1 MLASF
6 LKRILFR
13 GNRQD
18 AALISDGAANPAECR
33 RILLEGNLD
42 AAVQCYQSHLALH
55 PNNTNARNDMG
66 VALQR
71 LGRHEEA
78 LRCYETVM
86 RLAPENADAW
96 YNAALI
102 HHLQGDGAQAEGLY
116 QGALRANPQHP
127 EAHREYSMLRLV
139 QGDYSESVWSSFR
152 HRRNCEGFKPTE
164 SRCPA
169 SLWNG
174 EPLQGKTILVYG
186 EQGLGDEI
194 LFASCYRD
202 LIAQAGLCIIET
214 EPRLEKL
221 FRRSFPTAAVFGRQ
235 REAELADLY
244 PETAFKVPCGDLPL
258 HFRQSLEAFPRR
270 DAYLYAGTEA
280 VERWRKV
287 LGELGAGL
295 KIGISWRGGTERTGQ
310 AHRSID
316 LEQWRTVLSIPG
328 IHFVNL
334 QYDECAADLAYASKL
349 GLQVHHWPEAIADY
363 DETAALARAL
373 DCVITVTTSLAHLA
387 GALGQT
393 VWILTNTAPRW
404 CYLAQGTTT
413 PWYPSARIFRQS
425 HAGNW
430 GEVMKQ
436 VADALEQSMLS
447 TTVSGNSTGLMR

>member
-6 LKRILFR
+6 LKRVLFR
-13 GNRQD
+13 GNRPD
-18 AALISDGAANPAECR
+18 VALASNSVVDPAECR
-33 RILLEGNLD
+33 GILLAGKLD
-42 AAVQCYQSHLALH
+42 AAVECYQSYLALH
-55 PNNTNARNDMG
+55 PNDTNARNDMG

-86 RLAPENADAW
+86 QAAPNKADAW

-102 HHLQGDGAQAEGLY
+102 HHLRGHGTQAEKYYL
-116 QGALRANPQHP
+116 GALHADPQHP

-139 QGDYSESVWSSFR
+139 RGDFSESVWSSFR

-164 SRCPA
+164 NQCPA

-174 EPLQGKTILVYG
+174 EPLEGKTILAYG

-194 LFASCYRD
+194 LFASCYPDIIVRA
-202 LIAQAGLCIIET
+202 AQCIIET

-221 FRRSFPTAAVFGRQ
+221 FRRSFPSATVIGRQ
-235 REAELADLY
+235 REAEIAEHY
-244 PETAFKVPCGDLPL
+244 PAIAYKVPCGDLPL

-270 DAYLYAGTEA
+270 DAYLYADNEA
-280 VERWRKV
+280 VERWRRV
-287 LGELGAGL
+287 LGGLGAGL

-310 AHRSID
+310 AYRSID
-316 LEQWRTVLSIPG
+316 LEQWRAVLSIPG
-328 IHFVNL
+328 IHFVSL
-334 QYDECAADLAYASKL
+334 QYGECEADLAYASKL

-363 DETAALARAL
+363 DETAALVCAL

-404 CYLAQGTTT
+404 CYMAQGTTT
-413 PWYPSARIFRQS
+413 PWYPSARISRQTR
-425 HAGNW
+425 AGNW
-430 GEVMKQ
+430 DEVMGQ
-436 VADALEQSMLS
+436 VAAALAQEPDP
-447 TTVSGNSTGLMR
+447 TTTGSDCTGLMR

>member
-1 MLASF
+1 MFLSL
-6 LKRILFR
+6 LKRLFR
-13 GNRQD
+13 NHR
-18 AALISDGAANPAECR
+18 SDSVVRCNEPIGPDECR
-33 RILLEGNLD
+33 RALLAGNLNT
-42 AAVQCYQSHLALH
+42 AVQCYHNYLSQH
-55 PNNTNARNDMG
+55 PDDTSAHNDLG
-66 VALQR
+66 VTLQR
-71 LGRHEEA
+71 LGRQGEA
-78 LRCYETVM
+78 LNCYETVM

-102 HHLQGDGAQAEGLY
+102 HHLRGDGAQAENFY

-139 QGDYSESVWSSFR
+139 KGDYSESVWSSFR

-174 EPLQGKTILVYG
+174 EPLQGKTIVVYG

-202 LIAQAGLCIIET
+202 LVAQAGLCIIET

-221 FRRSFPTAAVFGRQ
+221 FRRSFPTATVFGRQ
-235 REAELADLY
+235 REAELAARY
-244 PETAFKVPCGDLPL
+244 PAAEYKVPCGDLPL

-270 DAYLYAGTEA
+270 DAYLYADTEA
-280 VERWRKV
+280 VERWRRV
-287 LGELGAGL
+287 LDQLGAGL

-310 AHRSID
+310 AYRSID
-316 LEQWRTVLSIPG
+316 LEHWRAALSIPG
-328 IHFVNL
+328 THFVSL
-334 QYDECAADLAYASKL
+334 QYGECEADLAYASKL
-349 GLQVHHWPEAIADY
+349 GLQIHHWPDAIAEY
-363 DETAALARAL
+363 DETAALVRAL

-387 GALGQT
+387 GALGQA

-404 CYLAQGTTT
+404 CYMSEGATT

-436 VADALEQSMLS
+436 VAEALEQNILS
-447 TTVSGNSTGLMR
+447 AAASGNSTGLMR

>member
-1 MLASF
+1 MLTSL
-6 LKRILFR
+6 LKRLLFR
-13 GNRQD
+13 SNRPD
-18 AALISDGAANPAECR
+18 AALASHSVVDPAECR
-33 RILLEGNLD
+33 GILLAGKID
-42 AAVQCYQSHLALH
+42 AAVQCYQNYLALH
-55 PNNTNARNDMG
+55 PNDANALNDMG

-71 LGRHEEA
+71 SGNHEEA
-78 LRCYETVM
+78 LRCYKTAIEF
-86 RLAPENADAW
+86 APNKADAW

-102 HHLQGDGAQAEGLY
+102 YHLRGHDTQAEKYYL
-116 QGALRANPQHP
+116 GALRADPQHP

-139 QGDYSESVWSSFR
+139 KGDYSESVWSGFR

-174 EPLQGKTILVYG
+174 EPLQGKTIVVYG

-221 FRRSFPTAAVFGRQ
+221 FRRSFPTATVFGRQ
-235 REAELADLY
+235 REAELADRY
-244 PETAFKVPCGDLPL
+244 PAAEYKVPCGDLPL

-270 DAYLYAGTEA
+270 DAYLYADTEA
-280 VERWRKV
+280 VERWQGV
-287 LGELGAGL
+287 LGQLGSGL

-310 AHRSID
+310 AYRSID
-316 LEQWRTVLSIPG
+316 LERWHAVLSIPG
-328 IHFVNL
+328 THFVSL
-334 QYDECAADLAYASKL
+334 QYGECEADLAYASNL
-349 GLQVHHWPEAIADY
+349 GLQIHHWPDAIADY
-363 DETAALARAL
+363 DETAALVCAL

-413 PWYPSARIFRQS
+413 PWYPSARIFRQN

-447 TTVSGNSTGLMR
+447 AAVSGNSTGLMR